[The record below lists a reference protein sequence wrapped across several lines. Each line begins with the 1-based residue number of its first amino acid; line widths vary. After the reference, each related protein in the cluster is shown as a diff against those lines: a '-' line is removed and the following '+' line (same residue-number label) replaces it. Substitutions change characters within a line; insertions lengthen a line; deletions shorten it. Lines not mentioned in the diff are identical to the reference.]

1 MTKRKTY
8 RFSMDAPECQVCPN
22 YNDCKHKRRVACM
35 YLEPLTNPAAAEIT
49 QPIMADIAVKHDYR
63 AIKIGE
69 NTTVTIDLEEMK
81 KKLEEDFYKSI
92 RCSFLQ
98 GGA

>member
-1 MTKRKTY
+1 MGRQKLE
-8 RFSMDAPECQVCPN
+8 FSIDAPECQCCSN
-22 YNDCKHKRRVACM
+22 YNDCKNKRRVKCI
-35 YLEPLTNPAAAEIT
+35 YLEPLTNTVATELT
-49 QPIMADIAVKHDYR
+49 QPIMEDMLVKHDYR
-63 AIKIGE
+63 NIKVGE

-81 KKLEEDFYKSI
+81 KKLTEDFYEAI